1 MASGNRILIFLGDGM
16 GGRPV
21 PELGGKTAVEA
32 AQTPVLDRMARDG
45 ATGLL
50 SPIGRG
56 IAAGS
61 DTAHMAILGYDPFT
75 LYRGR
80 GPFEAKGVGLD
91 VAAGDVAFRCNFAT
105 VEGRKIIDRRA
116 GRIKSGTEALSDAIS
131 EQVPEIDG
139 VRIMFKNSVEHRAAL
154 VLRGEG
160 LDEHV
165 SEVDPHHEEEDYWE
179 CKPLPGY
186 EDNEAARRTA
196 DVVNKFVQRSYEV
209 LSTHPVN
216 VQRAAD
222 GLFPANIT
230 LPRGVGTAVELQPFA
245 DRYRLNGAMIV
256 EVDLVRGLGLYL
268 GMDIIECEGATGGR
282 DTDEMAIAKAV
293 VKAFD
298 THNFVLANIKAPD
311 LGGHDSD
318 APQKIEAIEKVDR
331 ALGYITQNLDA
342 ANTVIMLAA
351 DHCTPI
357 TVGDHSGDPIPAV
370 FHGCGVTPDHVSDY
384 GERSCARGSV
394 GHFGGCDVMNMLGNY
409 AGTAAK
415 FGA

>member
-32 AQTPVLDRMARDG
+32 AQIPVLDRMARDG

-131 EQVPEIDG
+131 EQIPEIDG
-139 VRIMFKNSVEHRAAL
+139 VRIVFKNSVEHRAAL

-165 SEVDPHHEEEDYWE
+165 AEVDPHHEEEDYWE

-209 LSTHPVN
+209 LSAHPVN

-230 LPRGVGTAVELQPFA
+230 LPRGVGTAVELQPFT
-245 DRYRLNGAMIV
+245 DRYGLNGAMIV

-268 GMDIIECEGATGGR
+268 GMDIVQCQGATGGR
-282 DTDEMAIAKAV
+282 DTDEMAMAKAV
-293 VKAFD
+293 VETLAASDGVDAVIVMGVVGSMSESRRAVTEVEGLKA
-298 THNFVLANIKAPD
+298 TVTGGGQAGAPE
-311 LGGHDSD
+311 
-318 APQKIEAIEKVDR
+318 EAEEAE
-331 ALGYITQNLDA
+331 ALVGEEG
-342 ANTVIMLAA
+342 AA
-351 DHCTPI
+351 DHLREREHP
-357 TVGDHSGDPIPAV
+357 G
-370 FHGCGVTPDHVSDY
+370 HVRD
-384 GERSCARGSV
+384 ERSPRAG
-394 GHFGGCDVMNMLGNY
+394 LAAK
-409 AGTAAK
+409 AGTPQEWH
-415 FGA
+415 GQD